1 MIRAMNESQE
11 AASASPSLT
20 RRRRPF
26 LAPLWLLAMIGV
38 FVLAM
43 AFAYW
48 NSATTTTIVLVRHA
62 EKQVGAISDAPLS
75 PEGDVRASRLAQML
89 GGSEEFGRIG
99 RIYVTDTR
107 RTQQT
112 AAGVAQRLGLTPVIV
127 DAKTDS
133 ADLARRAI
141 RENRG
146 HRALI
151 VGHSNTV
158 PEIVAALAHV
168 QNVPAMGDDEFDTIY
183 IVTVPTIGKASVLRL
198 KY

>member
-1 MIRAMNESQE
+1 MIRDMNDAQ
-11 AASASPSLT
+11 SAPESPSLT

-38 FVLAM
+38 FVLAIG
-43 AFAYW
+43 FAYW

-62 EKQVGAISDAPLS
+62 EKQVGAIADAPLS
-75 PEGDVRASRLAQML
+75 PDGEVRATRLTQML
-89 GGSEEFGRIG
+89 GGSEEFGRI
-99 RIYVTDTR
+99 RKIYVTDTR

-112 AAGVAQRLGLTPVIV
+112 AAGLAQRLGIKPEVV

-133 ADLARRAI
+133 KELALRAV

-146 HRALI
+146 ERALI
-151 VGHSNTV
+151 VGHSNTI
-158 PEIVAALAHV
+158 PEIVAALTN
-168 QNVPAMGDDEFDTIY
+168 QNNVPPMGDDEFDTLY
-183 IVTVPTIGKASVLRL
+183 VVTVPTIGKASVLRL

>member
-1 MIRAMNESQE
+1 MNESPE
-11 AASASPSLT
+11 AVSASPSLT

-26 LAPLWLLAMIGV
+26 LAPLWLLAMFGV
-38 FVLAM
+38 FMLAM
-43 AFAYW
+43 GFAYW

-75 PEGDVRASRLAQML
+75 PEGELRATRLAQML
-89 GGSEEFGRIG
+89 GDSEQFGRI
-99 RIYVTDTR
+99 RKIYVTNTR

-112 AAGVAQRLGLTPVIV
+112 AAGIVQRLGLTAEIV

-133 ADLARRAI
+133 AELARRVI

-146 HRALI
+146 QRALI

-158 PEIVAALAHV
+158 PELVVALAHV
-168 QNVPAMGDDEFDTIY
+168 PNVPPMGEDEFDTMY
-183 IVTVPTIGKASVLRL
+183 VVTVPTIGKASVLRL

>member
-1 MIRAMNESQE
+1 MNDSLESAPE
-11 AASASPSLT
+11 SPSLT
-20 RRRRPF
+20 RRRRTF
-26 LAPLWLLAMIGV
+26 LAPIWLFWLLAMVGV
-38 FVLAM
+38 FMLAM
-43 AFAYW
+43 GFAYW
-48 NSATTTTIVLVRHA
+48 NSATTTTILLVRHA
-62 EKQVGAISDAPLS
+62 EKQVGAITDAPLS
-75 PEGDVRASRLAQML
+75 PEGEVRATRLTQML
-89 GGSEEFGRIG
+89 GGSEEFGRI
-99 RIYVTDTR
+99 RKIYVTDTR

-112 AAGVAQRLGLTPVIV
+112 AAGLAQRLGLKPDVI

-133 ADLARRAI
+133 AELALRAV

-168 QNVPAMGDDEFDTIY
+168 NNVPPMGDDEFDTMY
-183 IVTVPTIGKASVLRL
+183 VVTVPTIGKASVLRL

>member
-1 MIRAMNESQE
+1 MNDSLESAPE
-11 AASASPSLT
+11 SPSLT
-20 RRRRPF
+20 RRRRTF
-26 LAPLWLLAMIGV
+26 LAPLWLFWLLALVSVFMLAMG
-38 FVLAM
+38 
-43 AFAYW
+43 FAYW

-75 PEGDVRASRLAQML
+75 PEGEVRASRLTQML

-112 AAGVAQRLGLTPVIV
+112 AAGLAQRLGLKPEIV
-127 DAKTDS
+127 DAKADS
-133 ADLARRAI
+133 AELARRALQ
-141 RENRG
+141 ENRG

-158 PEIVAALAHV
+158 PEIVAALAHTN
-168 QNVPAMGDDEFDTIY
+168 NVPPMGDDEFDTVY
-183 IVTVPTIGKASVLRL
+183 VVTVPTIGKASVLRL